1 MIYDNN
7 NQEQLTLW
15 YNKFILI
22 NNVKYDIYILYTSK
36 FN

>member
-1 MIYDNN
+1 MTIMISINI
-7 NQEQLTLW
+7 TLW

-22 NNVKYDIYILYTSK
+22 NAVKYDIYILYTSK